1 MMKKLFAILAI
12 LLFAQ
17 TNCMAISY
25 DTTVNVSPVSE
36 IDADKVKVGDMVR
49 FQTLD
54 NIIYNGDIA
63 FPEGT
68 IVYGKVT
75 KIKNNFIFGIPGI
88 LFVGDF
94 EMNDKNGSKIKLSG
108 NAVNMGQSRYW
119 VNIPGILLCLPC
131 LFIKGNDAKIAPTN
145 QYTLSIP

>member
-36 IDADKVKVGDMVR
+36 IDADKVQVGDMVR

-68 IVYGKVT
+68 IVYG
-75 KIKNNFIFGIPGI
+75 
-88 LFVGDF
+88 
-94 EMNDKNGSKIKLSG
+94 
-108 NAVNMGQSRYW
+108 
-119 VNIPGILLCLPC
+119 
-131 LFIKGNDAKIAPTN
+131 
-145 QYTLSIP
+145 